1 MEKLNI
7 RCNKVLPGV
16 YDDALSYYEVLCK
29 VVAAMNEL
37 IESGNVSGTLPAP
50 VEGEEGWLATVIGGE
65 WKASD
70 ALLGRVSTL
79 EGNDLTYKANFIS
92 INKRLDEIYDGIV
105 ELNVLLNSINR
116 TAVV

>member
-7 RCNKVLPGV
+7 RCNKVLPSV

-37 IESGNVSGTLPAP
+37 IENRNTAGSLPAP
-50 VEGEEGWLATVIGGE
+50 VEGEEGWLATVINGE

-70 ALLGRVSTL
+70 TVLKRVATL
-79 EGNDLTYKANFIS
+79 EGNDLTYKANFAS
-92 INKRLDEIYDGIV
+92 INQRLDEIYDGIIAV
-105 ELNVLLNSINR
+105 NMVLNDINR
-116 TAVV
+116 TVVV

>member
-7 RCNKVLPGV
+7 RCNKVLPSV

-37 IESGNVSGTLPAP
+37 IENWNTAGSLPAP
-50 VEGEEGWLATVIGGE
+50 VEGEEGWLATVINGE

-70 ALLGRVSTL
+70 TVLKRIATL
-79 EGNDLTYKANFIS
+79 EGNDLTYKANFAS
-92 INKRLDEIYDGIV
+92 INQRLDEIYDGIV
-105 ELNVLLNSINR
+105 AVNMMLNDINR